1 MIAAYAKFVSFYPFP
16 TTLDA
21 FANQLENFKQG
32 KGCIQFTFDQ
42 PLLKELIMDIV
53 KYRRNE
59 LLQNDA

>member
-1 MIAAYAKFVSFYPFP
+1 M
-16 TTLDA
+16 DA

-32 KGCIQFTFDQ
+32 KGYIQFPFDQ